1 VDKQTRTAARL
12 FTARINERFDVS
24 RFVLFGSRARGDNR
38 EDSDAD
44 VAVFLRGDKGD
55 FVEAKL
61 AMADIAFDVLVETG
75 IRIQPLP
82 IWEGEWLRPDTYSN
96 PHLLKNI
103 AKEGLTL

>member
-1 VDKQTRTAARL
+1 
-12 FTARINERFDVS
+12 
-24 RFVLFGSRARGDNR
+24 
-38 EDSDAD
+38 
-44 VAVFLRGDKGD
+44 
-55 FVEAKL
+55 
-61 AMADIAFDVLVETG
+61 VLVETG